1 MNEFNLDF
9 LRDTQGNYILKT
21 KIEDESQYRGFFKT
35 TGTYSE
41 NLIISTKYF
50 EKKLKHNLDDM
61 VIAIEQAILHKQKV
75 IYDDIIYERFVASV
89 TPEEEFN
96 PLFKTMVEEEIEA
109 YTENSRKVKVEVSFE
124 VHTKSYPHLMLR
136 TFLKSVGDF
145 IKGR

>member
-1 MNEFNLDF
+1 MTEFNLDF
-9 LRDTQGNYILKT
+9 LTDTQGNYILKT

-75 IYDDIIYERFVASV
+75 IYDDIIYESEGLISPV
-89 TPEEEFN
+89 N
-96 PLFKTMVEEEIEA
+96 DKTLYLYI
-109 YTENSRKVKVEVSFE
+109 NSTDGNDYFFSFDDL
-124 VHTKSYPHLMLR
+124 Y
-136 TFLKSVGDF
+136 DD
-145 IKGR
+145 